1 MGHSGEVRE
10 HLTTRDVLTVHE
22 TAVELLRLLVANHPF
37 VDGNKRTALASAV
50 TFCAIKGHEL
60 RSDGALKGF
69 PVRLATD
76 QQSVDSATVRAYL
89 EERTREL
96 AEESGP

>member
-37 VDGNKRTALASAV
+37 VDDNKRTALASAV
-50 TFCAIKGHEL
+50 TFCAL
-60 RSDGALKGF
+60 N
-69 PVRLATD
+69 
-76 QQSVDSATVRAYL
+76 
-89 EERTREL
+89 
-96 AEESGP
+96 